1 MSPGGYCVIE
11 GCDARSCPEDSFCVR
26 FFPASFLTKEDPPCS
41 ADAECSP
48 DELCL
53 KEEEASFCVRRTLE
67 KRVCVQSC
75 GGNGDCRGGYE
86 CRSTGVGGAVA
97 LTLTRDEKRKYCSPA
112 DKP

>member
-1 MSPGGYCVIE
+1 MIE

-26 FFPASFLTKEDPPCS
+26 LFPEPFLDPMLTQACGTD
-41 ADAECSP
+41 ADCDA

-53 KEEEASFCVRRTLE
+53 KDSGLCVRRSLE

-75 GGNGDCRGGYE
+75 GDNGDCRGGYE

-97 LTLTRDEKRKYCSPA
+97 LTLTRDETRKYCSPA